1 MIMISREKLFD
12 RTDNYTPINMNCSS
26 EVIDYK
32 ATGYFS
38 KMVTDYIASNS
49 LLKPFYEHG
58 VSIDGI
64 KSSIEKRKQF
74 NTDRKE
80 LITILNDQYKNV
92 KLSDK
97 QQAYIQ
103 QLSDN
108 NTFTICTA
116 HQPNIFTGPLYFIYK
131 ILHVIKIADD
141 LQKQLPEC
149 KFVPVYYMGSEDADL
164 DELGHI
170 NINGVKY
177 EWKTDQKGAVGR
189 MKIDRAF
196 IELMEKIKAQLL
208 VYPKGNEVIEMI
220 QKHYLKDVTI
230 EQATF
235 HFVNELFAEYGL
247 IILLPDSSLVKRKF
261 LSVISK
267 ELAEE
272 FSHKAVDE
280 IIKIFPSEYKV
291 QAAGRELNLFY
302 LKDDKRERIEKVNS
316 KFKIQNSKFE
326 ETEIQKEA
334 KDHPER
340 FSPNVILR
348 PVLQETILPDIAFVG
363 GGGELAY
370 WLELKKVFEAVNV
383 PYPMLILRNSF
394 MSVCTDRFEQAKKL
408 NFKVSDLFK
417 EESLLLNELVT
428 RESLLQ
434 LKLEKEKKQLHDLY
448 DQLKKVAG
456 AIDVTLQQHTEALY
470 IQALKK
476 VDALEK
482 KMLRAEK
489 RKYEAQ
495 QRQLNKLKSQLFPGG
510 QLQERIDNILV
521 YYAKWGKDFIQNIYD
536 NSLTLEQKFTI
547 IKESC

>member
-1 MIMISREKLFD
+1 
-12 RTDNYTPINMNCSS
+12 MNCSS

-32 ATGYFS
+32 STGYFS
-38 KMVTDYIASNS
+38 KMVADYIVANP
-49 LLKPFYEHG
+49 LLTPFYEHS

-64 KSSIEKRKQF
+64 KSSIQRRKQF
-74 NTDRKE
+74 DTDRNL
-80 LITILNDQYKNV
+80 LINILNDQYKNV

-97 QQAYIQ
+97 QQTYIQ
-103 QLSDN
+103 QLADN

-141 LQKQLPEC
+141 LQKQLADY

-177 EWKTDQKGAVGR
+177 EWKTDQTGAVGR
-189 MKIDRAF
+189 MKIDKTF
-196 IELMEKIKAQLL
+196 IELIEKIKAQLL
-208 VYPKGNEVIEMI
+208 VYPKGNEVGEMI
-220 QKHYLKDVTI
+220 QKHYQKGVTI

-247 IILLPDSSLVKRKF
+247 IILLPDNVLIKRKF
-261 LSVISK
+261 LPVINK
-267 ELAEE
+267 ELSEE

-280 IIKIFPSEYKV
+280 TIKIFPSEYKV

-302 LKDDKRERIEKVNS
+302 LKDDKRERIQKINS
-316 KFKIQNSKFE
+316 KFQISNSKLDE
-326 ETEIQKEA
+326 VEIKKEA
-334 KDHPER
+334 EDHPER

-348 PVLQETILPDIAFVG
+348 PVLQETVLPDVAFVG
-363 GGGELAY
+363 GGGEIAY

-408 NFKVSDLFK
+408 NFKISDLFR
-417 EESLLLNELVT
+417 EETLLLNELVS
-428 RESLLQ
+428 RESSLQ
-434 LKLEKEKKQLHDLY
+434 LKLEKEKKQLSDLY
-448 DQLKKVAG
+448 DQLKKIAG
-456 AIDVTLQQHTEALY
+456 AVDVTLQQHTEALY
-470 IQALKK
+470 TQALKK

-489 RKYEAQ
+489 KKYEAQ
-495 QRQLNKLKSQLFPGG
+495 QRQLHKLKSQLFPGG

-521 YYAKWGKDFIQNIYD
+521 YYAKWGKDFIKNIYD
-536 NSLTLEQKFTI
+536 NSLTFEQKFTI